1 MKLRTKYILFVSI
14 IHLAA
19 LVLTYFIFR
28 ENKLFFIVSEIVII
42 ISVIIAW
49 QLYYQLLNPL
59 KLLMQGTE
67 TIKDK
72 DFNVK
77 FLPTGKYEM
86 DQLIAIYNRMMD
98 ELRTERT
105 KQEQQHLFLEK
116 LINTSPTGIIILDY
130 DENIQQ
136 VNPKAKQLLDMEM
149 HELVSKPVTAII
161 HPVAEHIKRLPTGQ
175 SITVTFNNAVTYK
188 LQKSH
193 FIDRGFPRQFIMI
206 EELTAEILAAE
217 KKAYGKVIRMMA
229 HEVNNT
235 IGPVNSILQSALHS
249 QLLLQEKNGELLQN
263 ALQVAVE
270 RNHNLN
276 HFMRNFADVVRLPE
290 PVKQEI
296 DLHQLLQ
303 NVTGLMKLKAWEK
316 EIHFIYEPASTP
328 FYIYADQQQMEQ
340 VLINIVKNSI
350 EAIEENG
357 TIWFITSLTEK
368 RLTIADSGK
377 GISQEVANQLFSP
390 FFSTKRNGQGIGL
403 TLIREVLLSHA
414 FELSLRTTAPGRT
427 EFVIEF

>member
-1 MKLRTKYILFVSI
+1 MKLRTKYILFVVI

-28 ENKLFFIVSEIVII
+28 ENIILFIVSEVVII
-42 ISVIIAW
+42 ISIVIAW
-49 QLYYQLLNPL
+49 QLFHQLISPL

-67 TIKDK
+67 AIKDK

-77 FLPTGKYEM
+77 MLPTGKYEM
-86 DQLIAIYNRMMD
+86 DELINVYNNMMD

-105 KQEQQHLFLEK
+105 RQEQQHLFLEK

-136 VNPKAKQLLDMEM
+136 VNPKAKQLLNMEM
-149 HELVSKPVTAII
+149 HELVSKPITAII

-249 QLLLQEKNGELLQN
+249 QLLQEKNGETLQN

-276 HFMRNFADVVRLPE
+276 HFMRNFADVVRIPE
-290 PVKQEI
+290 PVKQEV
-296 DLHQLLQ
+296 DLHQLLH
-303 NVTGLMKLKAWEK
+303 NVTALMKLKAWEK
-316 EIHFIYEPASTP
+316 EVHFVYEPAAAP
-328 FYIYADQQQMEQ
+328 FYIFADVQQIEQ
-340 VLINIVKNSI
+340 VLINIIKNSI
-350 EAIEENG
+350 EAIEQDG
-357 TIWFITSLTEK
+357 TVQFNTYPADKKLVIT
-368 RLTIADSGK
+368 DSGK
-377 GISQEVANQLFSP
+377 GISDEVAGQLFSP

-403 TLIREVLLSHA
+403 TLIREVLVSHG
-414 FELSLRTTAPGRT
+414 FELSLRTTAPGKT